1 MTIPKYKEL
10 YSNVLSLFSNEKEE
24 YKTRYI
30 KKVVSDSLNLSSEE
44 RNFLK
49 NGTSEPLVEYN
60 LGWTLTYLKK
70 AGLLESKRRG
80 YINITE
86 LGLKEIREN
95 PKITEKDLYKFP
107 SFVEFKRGDNKQ
119 NDTNQSK
126 LNDLTPEDQ
135 IKNIIIKNNLKIC
148 TDMVNIILKSNI
160 LVFKKLIYDL
170 LLKLDYNEIE
180 LDNDSNTVKGIVY
193 QDKLGLDKIA
203 INAVNKKDEINV
215 SNLQS
220 FAGFIVSNGL
230 TKGIYITSSRF
241 NESVI
246 EYVKNQ
252 TNLTIIL
259 IDGKRLS
266 KLMLKYDLGTSIQ
279 NFEVKH
285 VDFDYFK

>member
-1 MTIPKYKEL
+1 MTIPKYNEL
-10 YSNVLSLFSNEKEE
+10 YSNVLLLFSNEKEE
-24 YKTRYI
+24 YKTRHI

-95 PKITEKDLYKFP
+95 PNITEKDLYKYP

-119 NDTNQSK
+119 NDANQSK

-135 IKNIIIKNNLKIC
+135 IKNIIIKNNLKIS
-148 TDMVNIILKSNI
+148 TDLVNIILKSNI

-230 TKGIYITSSRF
+230 TKGIYITSSMF

-252 TNLTIIL
+252 TNLRIIL

-266 KLMLKYDLGTSIQ
+266 KLMLKYDLGISIQ
-279 NFEVKH
+279 NFEVKY